1 MFRSHTQ
8 LLGTPWPHRRL
19 RRSAAV
25 RRDASSSPSLWSAH
39 SWTDT
44 CLFQLHLS
52 SMMDTFQ
59 GLLEIPCFHPS
70 DFCGAKKKRK
80 KEPGRPAAP
89 RKTNTPIQ
97 TTLRDRQ
104 SKFFDAQL
112 IPPDERVISLQ
123 ECRRTRVIF
132 YSERRLRS
140 TQDALWLRHNRALH
154 CCNHVYVL

>member
-25 RRDASSSPSLWSAH
+25 RRDASSSPSLWSPH

-70 DFCGAKKKRK
+70 DFCGAKKKRARK
-80 KEPGRPAAP
+80 AGRSQKNKHANSDHFAWSSIKVFRCTANPSWWASYFPAGMQENSCHILFRETSSEHTGCTVAP
-89 RKTNTPIQ
+89 SQPC
-97 TTLRDRQ
+97 
-104 SKFFDAQL
+104 
-112 IPPDERVISLQ
+112 PSL
-123 ECRRTRVIF
+123 
-132 YSERRLRS
+132 L
-140 TQDALWLRHNRALH
+140 
-154 CCNHVYVL
+154 